1 MSMTRIKTKLPPPG
15 RKRAAKAREVSDG
28 TYVCC
33 ILESPDGQV
42 MPESAPEGL
51 ENGHRLEFVSSA
63 GLAAV
68 VSAIPLSHY
77 GEKAIEANLAN
88 AAWAATRAMR
98 HERVVEFFASRG
110 PLIPLRFGTIYL
122 DRMSVERML
131 SSRALEFRSV
141 MKSLRGRQE
150 WGVLIYCDHAALVSN
165 IVSKNADILL
175 LMERAAAAPP
185 GQSYLL
191 AKQIEALK
199 ARTARQ
205 EISAAIVRMKE
216 DLDASSDQ
224 SASGPLER
232 RRTEHGELIARL
244 SFLVRARRFGRFQA
258 TAERLARAYVSS
270 GFHIELVGPMPPYS
284 FVVQKN
290 RSSALR

>member
-1 MSMTRIKTKLPPPG
+1 M
-15 RKRAAKAREVSDG
+15 
-28 TYVCC
+28 
-33 ILESPDGQV
+33 PD
-42 MPESAPEGL
+42 SAPEGL
-51 ENGHRLEFVSSA
+51 ENGHLLEFVSSA
-63 GLAAV
+63 EFVAV
-68 VSAIPLSHY
+68 VSPVPLSHY
-77 GEKAIEANLAN
+77 GEKAIQGSLSN

-98 HERVVEFFASRG
+98 HERVVEFFASRC

-131 SSRALEFRSV
+131 SSRALEFRSM

-150 WGVLIYCDHAALVSN
+150 WGVLIYSDHAALISN
-165 IVSKNADILL
+165 IVSKNAEIQPLL
-175 LMERAAAAPP
+175 ERAAVAPP

-205 EISAAIVRMKE
+205 EISAAIARMKE
-216 DLDASSDQ
+216 ELDVSSEQ
-224 SASGPLER
+224 SVSGPPER

-244 SFLVRARRFGRFQA
+244 SFLVQSRRFGRFRA
-258 TAERLARAYVSS
+258 TAERLAGVYLSS

-284 FVVQKN
+284 FVG
-290 RSSALR
+290 